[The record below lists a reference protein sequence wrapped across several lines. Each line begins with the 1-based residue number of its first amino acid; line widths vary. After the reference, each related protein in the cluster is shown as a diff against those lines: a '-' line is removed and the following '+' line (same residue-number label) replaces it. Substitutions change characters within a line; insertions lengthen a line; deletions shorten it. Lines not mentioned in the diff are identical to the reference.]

1 MSISKMPALVSKRF
15 SKSIKNK
22 MLKRYFLKFD
32 KGLNTLGVFLSSLC
46 IIALVALILLEIV
59 LRTFFDTSTMFA
71 DEYSGYFYLASV
83 FLSLGFAFREKAHIR
98 INILTSRLKNVK
110 LKQAL
115 DIYAG
120 VVTFFV
126 ILFILYRVIL
136 MCMDSY
142 EFEILSEGV
151 SATPIYMTQIPM
163 IVGLFIFVI
172 AILAFII
179 KGGHHD
185 S

>member
-1 MSISKMPALVSKRF
+1 MQVLASKRF
-15 SKSIKNK
+15 LKRTENK

-32 KGLNTLGVFLSSLC
+32 KGLNTLGVLLSSLFV
-46 IIALVALILLEIV
+46 IALVALILLEIV
-59 LRTFFDTSTMFA
+59 LRTFFDKSTMFA

-98 INILTSRLKNVK
+98 INILTSRLKNAK
-110 LKQAL
+110 LRKAV

-136 MCMDSY
+136 MCIDSY

-151 SATPIYMTQIPM
+151 SATPIYLTQIPM

-172 AILAFII
+172 SILAFII
-179 KGGHHD
+179 KGGHSD
-185 S
+185 R